1 MDNRQTQSAAEPTRK
16 RWPVALALTLAALSG
31 YVVLSGFGARPG
43 HVASSAKQV
52 AQVVPS
58 PQNSVHAVTSE
69 DIGLYRAFLTQVK
82 IDRSLTDYDPRIKT
96 VLMGDR
102 RTAPLVCVNSTVSA
116 DNIGPLSRFAT
127 HDRRSL
133 DPIPYNDKFNLL
145 RASLLARN
153 KVSVTIPGF
162 KTPMPVTFA
171 PPSRFGSDEHL
182 KEWSNCDMHFSLP
195 AYSADS
201 TLAFLYFYSESD
213 SLVEGG
219 SLYVMRRHGAAWS
232 LDDEEPTLSVT
243 EVDR

>member
-1 MDNRQTQSAAEPTRK
+1 MDDLQTQSTAKPDRK
-16 RWPVALALTLAALSG
+16 RWPVVLALTLAALAG
-31 YVVLSGFGARPG
+31 YVVLSGYGTRPV
-43 HVASSAKQV
+43 HVAGSAKQISQMLP
-52 AQVVPS
+52 APR
-58 PQNSVHAVTSE
+58 NSVHAVTSE

-116 DNIGPLSRFAT
+116 DNIGPLSRFTT
-127 HDRRSL
+127 HDRESL

-162 KTPMPVTFA
+162 KTPMPITFA
-171 PPSRFGSDEHL
+171 PPSRFGSDEHQ
-182 KEWSNCDMHFSLP
+182 KEWWNCDMHFSLP
-195 AYSADS
+195 AYSADG

-213 SLVEGG
+213 TLVEGG
-219 SLYVMRRHGAAWS
+219 SLYVMRRHGASWS
-232 LDDEEPTLSVT
+232 IDDKEPTLSVAQ
-243 EVDR
+243 VDR